1 MENYGSCATP
11 FVALQID
18 RIFNGKY
25 PIANGFDLS
34 YIVNISVVP

>member
-1 MENYGSCATP
+1 MEVVLYTP

-18 RIFNGKY
+18 RIFNGRN
-25 PIANGFDLS
+25 PNDFDLS